1 MAISNA
7 FTTMP
12 VQNQLGSIAFPQN
25 GLSKL
30 EYFALEIFKAK
41 INVNPY
47 EKNQTCMYDSIN
59 DALFFIKLLDEKT
72 KLIQNETENIK
83 PLIQS

>member
-12 VQNQLGSIAFPQN
+12 VQNSMGSIVFPQN

-30 EYFALEIFKAK
+30 EYFALEIYK
-41 INVNPY
+41 IKIQSFAFGQDENAMTN
-47 EKNQTCMYDSIN
+47 SIN
-59 DALFFIKLLDEKT
+59 AALFFIKLLDEKT
-72 KLIQNETENIK
+72 KLINNETENIK